1 MNQFDEIARKRAI
14 LATARI
20 RFSPEIQPVK
30 ENAINKITEQ
40 ILYES
45 SNEDGL
51 IVGEIQDIF
60 ESQSGGCAL
69 NPSDMRRSLKELI
82 ANKRIVLTP
91 KRDQERYNL
100 SIETRSEIAKIQE
113 QSEARFDSI
122 INRLFKNAPKG
133 SSAYKDPF
141 LLYLSII
148 FSELGEENARMLTGD
163 LKPDSLTSSV
173 VYSALEDVKRKYANI
188 DHTLF
193 ESAVTSFFRD
203 SDPEY
208 DSLKWNMAQNYYI
221 TKLLGFDSSGSLL
234 SKEVFDNAVLYIDTN
249 TIVPAL
255 EPRERHHKS
264 FSLFANAC
272 KHLNVPIKVCQI
284 SLDELSDWITYQRQ
298 LIEDVIDH
306 IPTETEKKV
315 RSPFH
320 QKYCEMKDSGG
331 VVTFDEVFECFNNAI
346 ENLSSYYN
354 VELEDDIWFDEMKED
369 ENTKSFASFLKSKFY
384 KSRKVYKKFN
394 AAIHDALLLLWID
407 KLKNETDQNVWLVT
421 MDTYLPGSVPQSS
434 NFKSLAITLDAV
446 LHWILPVAGSDLDE
460 NGSSTAFAEMI
471 KYRILPQD
479 KFFDLEDFRIFNK
492 MSMSCKNFPAED
504 VEDCIRYIKVH
515 APTLDMSI
523 PYDRERISY
532 EVTKFLVSPDRKYKQ
547 DISRLEVEKE
557 KISQKSEK
565 EKQELVK
572 TYEEEKEKMLKSYKG
587 LSDQFKQHEKD
598 FSKFKLKHSARI
610 RLCIT
615 LFVFFLLQGIILYLA
630 SQFAQGQNLYQK
642 VLVSWPFFSV
652 PFGIAIILG
661 WFFIG
666 KERLNAL
673 GWPFTKLFKQT

>member
-14 LATARI
+14 LSTARI

-30 ENAINKITEQ
+30 ENAINKIIEQ

-51 IVGEIQDIF
+51 SVGEIQDIF

-133 SSAYKDPF
+133 SSAYKGPF

-193 ESAVTSFFRD
+193 EHAVISFFRD

-320 QKYCEMKDSGG
+320 QKYCEMKDSGR

-384 KSRKVYKKFN
+384 KSRKVYKK
-394 AAIHDALLLLWID
+394 LY
-407 KLKNETDQNVWLVT
+407 V
-421 MDTYLPGSVPQSS
+421 
-434 NFKSLAITLDAV
+434 
-446 LHWILPVAGSDLDE
+446 
-460 NGSSTAFAEMI
+460 
-471 KYRILPQD
+471 
-479 KFFDLEDFRIFNK
+479 
-492 MSMSCKNFPAED
+492 
-504 VEDCIRYIKVH
+504 
-515 APTLDMSI
+515 
-523 PYDRERISY
+523 
-532 EVTKFLVSPDRKYKQ
+532 
-547 DISRLEVEKE
+547 
-557 KISQKSEK
+557 
-565 EKQELVK
+565 
-572 TYEEEKEKMLKSYKG
+572 
-587 LSDQFKQHEKD
+587 
-598 FSKFKLKHSARI
+598 FSHSAS
-610 RLCIT
+610 T
-615 LFVFFLLQGIILYLA
+615 
-630 SQFAQGQNLYQK
+630 ST
-642 VLVSWPFFSV
+642 STS
-652 PFGIAIILG
+652 
-661 WFFIG
+661 
-666 KERLNAL
+666 ERC
-673 GWPFTKLFKQT
+673 

>member
-133 SSAYKDPF
+133 SSAYRDPF

-320 QKYCEMKDSGG
+320 QKYCEMKDSGR

>member
-1 MNQFDEIARKRAI
+1 M
-14 LATARI
+14 
-20 RFSPEIQPVK
+20 
-30 ENAINKITEQ
+30 
-40 ILYES
+40 YES

-51 IVGEIQDIF
+51 SVGEIQDIF
-60 ESQSGGCAL
+60 ESESGGCAL
-69 NPSDMRRSLKELI
+69 NPSDMHRSLKELI
-82 ANKRIVLTP
+82 ATKRIVLTS
-91 KRDQERYNL
+91 KRNQKRYNL
-100 SIETRSEIAKIQE
+100 SPETRAEITKIQE
-113 QSEARFDSI
+113 QSEARFESI

-148 FSELGEENARMLTGD
+148 FSELGEENARMITGD
-163 LKPDSLTSSV
+163 LKHDSLTSSV
-173 VYSALEDVKRKYANI
+173 VRSALEDVKRKYANI

-193 ESAVTSFFRD
+193 EHAVISFFRD

-208 DSLKWNMAQNYYI
+208 DSLKWNIAQNYYI
-221 TKLLGFDSSGSLL
+221 TKLLGLDSSGSLL

-249 TIVPAL
+249 TIVQAL

-264 FSLFANAC
+264 FSIFANAC
-272 KHLNVPIKVCQI
+272 KHLSVPIKVCQI

-298 LIEDVIDH
+298 LIEDVIDQ
-306 IPTETEKKV
+306 IPMETEKKV
-315 RSPFH
+315 RSPFY
-320 QKYCEMKDSGG
+320 QKYCEMKNSGR
-331 VVTFDEVFECFNNAI
+331 VVNFDEVFECFNNPI
-346 ENLSSYYN
+346 EILTSYYN

-369 ENTKSFASFLKSKFY
+369 EDAKRFASFLKSKYY

-407 KLKNETDQNVWLVT
+407 KLKNETDQNAWLVT
-421 MDTYLPGSVPQSS
+421 MDTGLPGSVPQSS

-446 LHWILPVAGSDLDE
+446 LPWILPVAGSDLDE

-471 KYRILPQD
+471 KYRLLPQD
-479 KFFDLEDFRIFNK
+479 KFFDLEDFRIFNA
-492 MSMSCKNFPAED
+492 MSMSCKNLPAED
-504 VEDCIRYIKVH
+504 VEGCIRYIKVH
-515 APTLDMSI
+515 APTLDMTIQS
-523 PYDRERISY
+523 DRERISY
-532 EVTKFLVSPDRKYKQ
+532 EVAKFFVSPDREYKQ
-547 DISRLEVEKE
+547 DISRLEAEKE
-557 KISQKSEK
+557 KISQKSE
-565 EKQELVK
+565 EQKQKLVK
-572 TYEEEKEKMLKSYKG
+572 THEEEKEKISQKSEEQKQKLIKTHEEEKEKMLKRYED
-587 LSDQFKQHEKD
+587 LSDKFEQYEKD

-610 RLCIT
+610 RLYIT
-615 LFVFFLLQGIILYLA
+615 LFAFFFLQVIILCLA

-673 GWPFTKLFKQT
+673 GWSFTKLFKQT